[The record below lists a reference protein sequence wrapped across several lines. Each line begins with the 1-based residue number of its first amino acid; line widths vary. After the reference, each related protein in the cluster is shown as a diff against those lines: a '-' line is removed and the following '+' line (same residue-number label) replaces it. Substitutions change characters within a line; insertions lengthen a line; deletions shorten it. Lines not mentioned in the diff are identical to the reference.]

1 MTRQQHLA
9 FCKTCTHRYLD
20 YDSCILC
27 SLTKAK
33 ANFDTSCVSY
43 IKDDTVTKSVAS
55 AQAIRPNKK
64 RSQWVVGFLWAL
76 LVIEITSIISSF
88 FNISILK
95 DLQNGVEVDE
105 VFATFNDLREAAIGL
120 LNLMV
125 YIIIIV
131 LFIRWFRR
139 AYFNLGLR
147 GYTLHDEGWAAGA
160 WFVPILNLYRPVQIM
175 NEIDEKLSSYIN
187 AFKPIQRSTTNYTLV
202 VVWWGLWIVGGIIDR
217 LVFKRTMNAETVEQL
232 IQSSNLQ
239 IMSLIIGIPL
249 TLSIIFLIKRINE
262 KEETL
267 LQLEREATVGSF
279 ESSDTAPL

>member
-9 FCKTCTHRYLD
+9 FCKSCNHRYLD
-20 YDSCILC
+20 YDAGILC

-33 ANFDTSCVSY
+33 ANFDTSCVDY
-43 IKDDTVTKSVAS
+43 VKDESITKPVAE

-76 LVIEITSIISSF
+76 LVVEITSIISSY
-88 FNISILK
+88 FNIRILE

-105 VFATFNDLREAAIGL
+105 MFATFNDLREAAIGL
-120 LNLMV
+120 LNFII
-125 YIIIIV
+125 YIVIIV

-139 AYFNLGLR
+139 AYYNLGLS
-147 GYTLHDEGWAAGA
+147 GYTLHDEGWASGA
-160 WFVPILNLYRPVQIM
+160 WFVPFLNLYRPVQIM
-175 NEIDEKLSSYIN
+175 NEIDTKLSSYIN
-187 AFKPIQRSTTNYTLV
+187 AFSPVQRSTTNYTLI
-202 VVWWGLWIVGGIIDR
+202 VVWWFLWIVGGIIDR
-217 LVFKRTMNAETVEQL
+217 MVFKKTMNAETIEQL
-232 IQSSNLQ
+232 IQSANLQ

-267 LQLEREATVGSF
+267 LQLEREATAGSF
-279 ESSDTAPL
+279 ESSDTTAL